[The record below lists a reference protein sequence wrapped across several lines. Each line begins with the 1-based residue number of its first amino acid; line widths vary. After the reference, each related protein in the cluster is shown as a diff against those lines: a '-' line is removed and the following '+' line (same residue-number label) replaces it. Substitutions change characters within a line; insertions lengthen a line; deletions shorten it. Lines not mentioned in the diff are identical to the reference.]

1 MFLPAHSGLAQAT
14 FVCIVGSTVETRS
27 RTSCIFNMHISAL
40 PACMRSLHHLR
51 TCSGTVLRNLPSVQW
66 FVSAQVLQHTLAT
79 APGRLQPIS
88 VPALAT
94 HAPTTARPLFIE
106 PIHRTVLRYTFLP
119 FPPFSSVF
127 SLQMPELLAV
137 LNEPNS
143 LPHLVPGTPPFLSL
157 SSCPHLSAP
166 TLMKT
171 ESCKKRSRQTESC
184 KKRSR
189 PKVQIRPQVPNGAIF
204 LPSSHFEALPGDS
217 TFSTPF
223 LVPSSSSPSKP
234 KRIRA
239 PRIIG

>member
-1 MFLPAHSGLAQAT
+1 MVSGANAPVAYSQCAKHELRRCFLSLCFFPRTQVWPKPPLCASWVRRPRQDAS
-14 FVCIVGSTVETRS
+14 STCS
-27 RTSCIFNMHISAL
+27 SQPL

-66 FVSAQVLQHTLAT
+66 FVSAQVLQHALAT

-119 FPPFSSVF
+119 FSPFSSVF

-137 LNEPNS
+137 FNEPNS

-157 SSCPHLSAP
+157 LLPPPFCPY
-166 TLMKT
+166 
-171 ESCKKRSRQTESC
+171 
-184 KKRSR
+184 
-189 PKVQIRPQVPNGAIF
+189 
-204 LPSSHFEALPGDS
+204 SHEDRKL
-217 TFSTPF
+217 
-223 LVPSSSSPSKP
+223 
-234 KRIRA
+234 
-239 PRIIG
+239 